1 MAVAT
6 DRTVAVST
14 AGATAEVAFGDFTAP
29 GAVCGRVADKE
40 VSATSTVFM
49 PGSFAELDPANS
61 ERLGVALPEE
71 SLATVATAGVEATS
85 ASDVGPADCLAGAA
99 IAAAGATLAGAGVD
113 STDALVSIPE
123 DMESLRARL
132 EVCPTADRVPGCV
145 E

>member
-1 MAVAT
+1 MAT

-49 PGSFAELDPANS
+49 PGSFAELDPANP

-71 SLATVATAGVEATS
+71 SLATAGAAGVEATS
-85 ASDVGPADCLAGAA
+85 ALDLGPADCLAGAA

-113 STDALVSIPE
+113 STDALVAIPE
-123 DMESLRARL
+123 DMESLCARL
-132 EVCPTADRVPGCV
+132 EVCPTVDRAPDCV